1 MEPTPR
7 LSVEVGM
14 QDDDNMSSNTF
25 LKLNYILCCNDRRIG
40 PPIFAVSSNAYN
52 YGKIDSQRM
61 YEKVRRENN
70 IITVRGGGEF
80 VVTASRFSM
89 KKLIYIF
96 LIIITPLV
104 AWQIPVL

>member
-40 PPIFAVSSNAYN
+40 SPIFTVSSNAYN

-80 VVTASRFSM
+80 VVTASGF
-89 KKLIYIF
+89 
-96 LIIITPLV
+96 
-104 AWQIPVL
+104 